1 MRALR
6 TLSARILLGFA
17 ALAFAFGYN
26 TVFFIRNMIVV
37 EDDLHA
43 IRNGYLPLIPR
54 SKDLVRLEEDLKGY
68 AEEGFA
74 LETNSYKASF
84 TLRTTRERRTDAFV
98 KLKASANVVALL
110 PARDP
115 FDLSLTPNLDRLQTS
130 LDGLKP
136 AYTDLFVALHKGE
149 PLDGDTV
156 TRPLHTIVDGERR
169 IYRDVLE
176 LSNRLDFE
184 VNNRMRDLEHHE
196 GRIRFWTVLLGS
208 IAMAVAVLIS
218 IWVVVTLRPLR
229 RLRAAAGRVA
239 AGDYANR
246 IDEHGPAEV
255 SELAREFNA
264 MARAVDERERELVRS
279 ERLAAIGKLS
289 AMITHE
295 IRNPLSAIG
304 LNAELLDDELE
315 GNAEGRALCR
325 AIHHEV
331 DRLTAITEEY
341 LAFGRLP
348 KPKIASE
355 HLSPMVDALASFV
368 REDLA
373 AKHVELALDLGDN
386 DPIALVDASQL
397 RQCLV
402 NLVRNAAE
410 ATAAKGGGRVTLR
423 TRKAGDR
430 AVIEVEDT
438 GIGIA
443 PEVLPRLF
451 DTFFSTKEGGS
462 GLGLALTQQI
472 VKDHGGD
479 LAVESTV
486 GRGTT
491 FTVSIPR
498 G

>member
-1 MRALR
+1 MR

-17 ALAFAFGYN
+17 ALTVAFGAI
-26 TVFFIRNMIVV
+26 TGIVV
-37 EDDLHA
+37 GNMVRVEEQIHD
-43 IRNGYLPLIPR
+43 IRQGHLPLALI
-54 SKDLVRLEEDLKGY
+54 SKELARREEDLRDYLDKSFQQEPTPYSANLALRGWRDRRNTAFKNLEISLNNLSELGIPPKKGVADDLAAIKKQVETSKPIY
-68 AEEGFA
+68 EQLLAA
-74 LETNSYKASF
+74 LRNGEA
-84 TLRTTRERRTDAFV
+84 LD
-98 KLKASANVVALL
+98 ASAVTNLVATI
-110 PARDP
+110 RDTERQV
-115 FDLSLTPNLDRLQTS
+115 SQQTNEIGIAFERAVTGTTETLERS
-130 LDGLKP
+130 E
-136 AYTDLFVALHKGE
+136 HK
-149 PLDGDTV
+149 L
-156 TRPLHTIVDGERR
+156 RYFTI
-169 IYRDVLE
+169 
-176 LSNRLDFE
+176 
-184 VNNRMRDLEHHE
+184 
-196 GRIRFWTVLLGS
+196 LLGAGA
-208 IAMAVAVLIS
+208 IAIAIMIS
-218 IWVVVTLRPLR
+218 IWVVITLRPLR
-229 RLRAAAGRVA
+229 KLRDAAKRVA
-239 AGDYANR
+239 AGDYGSR
-246 IDEHGPAEV
+246 IPEKGPAEV
-255 SELAREFNA
+255 ADLAREFNA
-264 MARAVDERERELVRS
+264 MARAVEERERELVRS

-304 LNAELLDDELE
+304 LNAELLDDELSD
-315 GNAEGRALCR
+315 NAEGRALCQ

-355 HLSPMVDALASFV
+355 HLNQMVDALASFV

-373 AKHVELALDLGDN
+373 AKHVELALELADT

-410 ATAAKGGGRVTLR
+410 AVSSKGGGTVTLR

-486 GRGTT
+486 GHGTT